1 MVETMTSTPL
11 IHLEN
16 VTVERGGRRVLDAFS
31 LSIAQGEH
39 VAVLGPNG
47 SGKSTFIKLMA
58 RELYPRQKAEPW
70 CLRILGRDR
79 WDLFELRNQLGLVSN
94 DWMRMCTRDYP
105 GYEMVLS
112 GFFGS
117 VGVWPHHTV
126 TPEMERKAQEVM
138 RVLEIGHL
146 AERPA
151 TEMSSGEAR
160 RILIGR
166 ALVHDPKALVFDEPT
181 TSLDLRATYELR
193 EILRTLARRGL
204 SIVLVTHHLPD
215 IIPEM
220 ERVVL
225 IQRGKVMRDGPK
237 RDVLRS
243 GPLSDLFEIPVE
255 VLERNGYY
263 HVL

>member
-1 MVETMTSTPL
+1 MVTKMTSSPL
-11 IHLEN
+11 IHVEN
-16 VTVERGGRRVLDAFS
+16 VTVERGGRCVLDGFS

-39 VAVLGPNG
+39 VAVLGANG

-70 CLRILGRDR
+70 CLRILGRER

-105 GYEMVLS
+105 GYEIVLS

-126 TPEMERKAQEVM
+126 TSEMHRKARDVM
-138 RVLEIGHL
+138 QVLQIEHL
-146 AERPA
+146 AERLS

-193 EILRTLARRGL
+193 EILRDLARRGL
-204 SIVLVTHHLPD
+204 SIVLVTHNLPD
-215 IIPEM
+215 IIPEV

-225 IQRGKVMRDGPK
+225 IQRGRVLRDGAK
-237 RDVLRS
+237 QEVLQR
-243 GPLSDLFEIPVE
+243 GPLSELFEIPVE
-255 VLERNGYY
+255 VLERGGYY

>member
-1 MVETMTSTPL
+1 
-11 IHLEN
+11 
-16 VTVERGGRRVLDAFS
+16 
-31 LSIAQGEH
+31 
-39 VAVLGPNG
+39 
-47 SGKSTFIKLMA
+47 
-58 RELYPRQKAEPW
+58 
-70 CLRILGRDR
+70 
-79 WDLFELRNQLGLVSN
+79 
-94 DWMRMCTRDYP
+94 
-105 GYEMVLS
+105 
-112 GFFGS
+112 
-117 VGVWPHHTV
+117 
-126 TPEMERKAQEVM
+126 MERKTLDVM
-138 RVLEIGHL
+138 RILQIEHL

-181 TSLDLRATYELR
+181 TSLDLRAAYELR
-193 EILRTLARRGL
+193 EILRALARRGL

-225 IQRGKVMRDGPK
+225 IQRGKVLRDGPK
-237 RDVLRS
+237 REVLRS
-243 GPLSDLFEIPVE
+243 GPLSELFEIPVE